1 MVTFPGQLPG
11 LRGTTNSNSPVF
23 SAIDLQRRSQE
34 LLSYSISDNTRKLYD
49 TALNVFKAV
58 CFNIFRKAYYHEE
71 KCPPHSHEL
80 VNFVSYLSYKQFS
93 PNTIKSYISGL
104 YFCKLHNVHDSTQ
117 SFLLRKVL
125 VGLTRKNP
133 RADDRKPLTLDIL
146 SSILRL
152 LPTICKSPYESALF
166 SVIFTT
172 AFFGYFRMGELVQ
185 NSVHDPGHAIQAR
198 DVIYL
203 EHNNTVP
210 IFLRHSK
217 TDQNIH
223 IVGPKRIWII
233 GLSIIKHAFCY
244 ARTSS
249 YGANLELA
257 RHNATIFWQGK
268 GGMRLE
274 EIYPK
279 VRRLLKVEDAPH
291 ILVIHCGGNNIP
303 MDKGAKSADLRFRL
317 KAVLKKLT
325 ALLPSTILIWSQIL
339 PRLH

>member
-11 LRGTTNSNSPVF
+11 LGGTTNSNFPVL

-49 TALNVFKAV
+49 TALNVF
-58 CFNIFRKAYYHEE
+58 NTFRKAYYHEE
-71 KCPPHSHEL
+71 KWPPHSHEL
-80 VNFVSYLSYKQFS
+80 VNFVWYLSYKQFS

-104 YFCKLHNVHDSTQ
+104 SYFCKLHNVHDSTQ

-133 RADDRKPLTLDIL
+133 RAHDRKPLTLDIL

-166 SVIFTT
+166 SAIFTT
-172 AFFGYFRMGELVQ
+172 AFFEYFRMGELVQ
-185 NSVHDPGHAIQAR
+185 NSVHDPGRAIQAR

-217 TDQNIH
+217 TDQ
-223 IVGPKRIWII
+223 VGKRISSWISP
-233 GLSIIKHAFCY
+233 LHA
-244 ARTSS
+244 
-249 YGANLELA
+249 
-257 RHNATIFWQGK
+257 
-268 GGMRLE
+268 
-274 EIYPK
+274 
-279 VRRLLKVEDAPH
+279 
-291 ILVIHCGGNNIP
+291 NIP
-303 MDKGAKSADLRFRL
+303 IVTAENISAPGTAYGQGGYFGSPVALNSLFSY
-317 KAVLKKLT
+317 LT
-325 ALLPSTILIWSQIL
+325 LCLND
-339 PRLH
+339 